1 MCVGRRVCDRGSCV
15 CVSGE
20 GEVAYVSGGMCVCD
34 WRFVCVCVCVWGG

>member
-1 MCVGRRVCDRGSCV
+1 MTGGGVWVCVWGEGCVTGGVV

-34 WRFVCVCVCVWGG
+34 